1 MNFGKIQE
9 KMKKGIDNA
18 DINYIMEA
26 HNKFRHCFFKE
37 NENENSYQKE

>member
-18 DINYIMEA
+18 DIDDIMNA
-26 HNKFRHCFFKE
+26 HNKLHHCFLGE
-37 NENENSYQKE
+37 